1 MVMIVWIIKFIELTE
16 LIEFI
21 WFVDAFLSTIQPI
34 NLVNSQPCV
43 LPSNLG
49 PIPET

>member
-21 WFVDAFLSTIQPI
+21 WFVDAFLSNSQPI
-34 NLVNSQPCV
+34 NLINSQPYV
-43 LPSNLG
+43 LLFDLS